1 MKKTLVGAALVAAL
15 VYWAYD
21 RDREPYAPYRSRNL
35 VTRATAQRA
44 ASHRYVTSL
53 FASGRVRA
61 TNVWFDA
68 GDDEVGFVKVHAVID
83 THQSPSIE
91 FVADDRRYSSLH
103 VVDMEGRTRMF
114 TTERGAFKLGVE
126 EFPKSRYLYATVRLA
141 FTDAT
146 DAVRARA
153 LAARQTLVGIGSTN
167 VDLEEFDGSLE
178 PYEDH
183 VAPLQRL
190 PLPLQRTIRVR
201 RSGTQLRLVPPP
213 AMHAPGQW
221 IAYVETDPTRF
232 VHMQTCRMHPHGS
245 VELNFVD
252 RPSDRNDL
260 GLGEVLV
267 FVLTGSEAVR
277 WHPPAFR

>member
-1 MKKTLVGAALVAAL
+1 MKKSLIAAALVAAV
-15 VYWAYD
+15 VYWNTES
-21 RDREPYAPYRSRNL
+21 EPYAPYRSRNL

-44 ASHRYVTSL
+44 ASHRYVASL

-61 TNVWFDA
+61 TNAWFDA
-68 GDDEVGFVKVHAVID
+68 GDDEVGFVKMHAVID
-83 THQSPSIE
+83 THQSPSLE

-103 VVDMEGRTRMF
+103 VVDMEARTRMF
-114 TTERGAFKLGVE
+114 TTERGAFKLGVA

-141 FTDAT
+141 FTDAA

-153 LAARQTLVGIGSTN
+153 LAAKQTLVGIGSTN

-178 PYEDH
+178 PY
-183 VAPLQRL
+183 VLRTLQRL
-190 PLPLQRTIRVR
+190 PRPLQRTIRVR

-232 VHMQTCRMHPHGS
+232 VHSQTCRTHPHGS

-267 FVLTGSEAVR
+267 FVLTGSEAVQ
-277 WHPPAFR
+277 WNPPAFR